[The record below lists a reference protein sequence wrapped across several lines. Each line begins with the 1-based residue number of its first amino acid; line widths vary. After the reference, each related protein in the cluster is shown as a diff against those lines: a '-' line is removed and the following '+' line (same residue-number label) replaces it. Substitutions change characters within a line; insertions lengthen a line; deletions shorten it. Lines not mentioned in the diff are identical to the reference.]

1 MIQVLLP
8 NGKIIVVAWMS
19 VAQFDG
25 VLRFNVINADPA
37 KLIETFTNPENCS
50 CLVKLFDGI
59 AVDVYTEYTVFRGI
73 TINYDKTAIVAL
85 SRF

>member
-8 NGKIIVVAWMS
+8 NGKMILVAWMS
-19 VAQFDG
+19 ITQFDG
-25 VLRFNVINADPA
+25 VLRFNVLNADVA

-50 CLVKLFDGI
+50 CLVKMCDGI
-59 AVDVYTEYTVFRGI
+59 AVEVYTDYTVFRGI
-73 TINYDKTAIVAL
+73 TVNYDKTAIISL